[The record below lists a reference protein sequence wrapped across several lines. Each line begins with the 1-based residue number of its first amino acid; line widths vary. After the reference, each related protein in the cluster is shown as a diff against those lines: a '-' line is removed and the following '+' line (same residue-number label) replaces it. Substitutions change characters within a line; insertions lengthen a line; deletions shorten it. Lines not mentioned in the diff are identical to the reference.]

1 MECLLF
7 TVCVMS
13 GPRSVSKQGMGKTEA
28 PSNAVFVW
36 TEGEISVW
44 RKNPDQTIPP
54 VADQVAGSSAI
65 QVDSVTVS
73 VLCFLTLLL

>member
-13 GPRSVSKQGMGKTEA
+13 VARSVSKQGMGK
-28 PSNAVFVW
+28 PDRQHSNAVFVW

-44 RKNPDQTIPP
+44 R
-54 VADQVAGSSAI
+54 
-65 QVDSVTVS
+65 
-73 VLCFLTLLL
+73 